1 MTRKYIVSSA
11 QMGPIDRQETRQSC
25 VRRMMEMM
33 QEAAAKGSRFIVFP
47 ELALTSFFPRWIIED
62 QDELDHWFE
71 ASMPNDDT
79 RPLFDMAQKLNIG
92 FNLGYAEKTIEAGT
106 AHYFNTSILVNQ
118 NGEIC
123 GKYRKIHLPG
133 HSEPQPGRKHQHLEK
148 RYFEKGNLGFPV
160 TPMLD
165 TRIGMLICNDRRWP
179 EGWRVLALQAAELVC
194 LGYNTP
200 DDHSGFQEVD
210 ELADFHHLLS
220 MQSGS
225 YLNSV
230 WSIATA
236 KCGYEEGS
244 SLIGNSVITA
254 PSGQIVA
261 QSETL
266 EDEVINAEIDLD
278 MARQYRQTFF
288 DFARHREPEC
298 YQLISNRK
306 MASPEPDDTTS

>member
-1 MTRKYIVSSA
+1 MIRKYVVSSA
-11 QMGPIDRQETRQSC
+11 QMGPISRQDTRQDC
-25 VRRMMEMM
+25 VNRMLEMM
-33 QEAAAKGSRFIVFP
+33 KEAAAKGSRFIVFP

-62 QDELDHWFE
+62 QAELDTWFE
-71 ASMPNDDT
+71 TSMPNADT
-79 RPLFDMAQKLNIG
+79 MPLFEMAKALNIG
-92 FNLGYAEKTIEAGT
+92 FNLGYAEKIVENGETR
-106 AHYFNTSILVNQ
+106 YFNTAILVDHA
-118 NGEIC
+118 GEIC

-133 HSEPQPGRKHQHLEK
+133 HDEPQPGRRHQHLEK

-200 DDHSGFQEVD
+200 DDHSGFREVD
-210 ELADFHHLLS
+210 ALADFHHLLS

-236 KCGYEEGS
+236 KCGLEEGS
-244 SLIGNSVITA
+244 SLIGNSAITA

-278 MARQYRQTFF
+278 MAKQYRQTFF
-288 DFARHREPEC
+288 DFSRHRTPVN
-298 YQLISNRK
+298 YQLISKRR
-306 MASPEPDDTTS
+306 MALPEPDDT